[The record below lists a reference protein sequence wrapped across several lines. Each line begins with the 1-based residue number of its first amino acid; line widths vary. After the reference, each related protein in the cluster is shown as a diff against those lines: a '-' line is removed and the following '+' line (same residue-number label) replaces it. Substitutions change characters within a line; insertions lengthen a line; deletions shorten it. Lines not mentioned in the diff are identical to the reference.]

1 MFALLSAWA
10 LLATG
15 RTAGPTLYRA
25 GLMLA
30 LCVGLAAC
38 AARPELPDAANPD
51 SRTAAASYRPV
62 LSGYRP
68 GRPVEPKEWRG
79 RNDAVTPGERAQ

>member
-10 LLATG
+10 LLTTG
-15 RTAGPTLYRA
+15 RTARSALYRA
-25 GLMLA
+25 GLILA

-38 AARPELPDAANPD
+38 VARPEYPAAANPD

-62 LSGYRP
+62 LSGYRAA
-68 GRPVEPKEWRG
+68 RPVEPKEWRG
-79 RNDAVTPGERAQ
+79 RNDAVTPRERAQ